1 MFRHPLFALQENKM
15 KDHHVK
21 LTETDREILKSYST
35 MLEGLSMY
43 LGEGYE
49 LVLHSLEDYS
59 SSAVK
64 VIHGLHTGRTE
75 GAPLTD
81 LALDLLEEMQK
92 EDADSRGITYFT
104 HNKKGEPLK
113 SVTIPVRGEKDRIIG
128 LLCINFY
135 LNTPFSEYISNFVAC
150 GLKPQDQYENR
161 KENFSSS
168 SVELLE
174 DMAEEIRREVI
185 EDKDIPTSN
194 RNKEIIQR
202 LYQKGVYNMKDAVGR
217 TAEILGISK
226 NTVYLHLRNL
236 EQE

>member
-1 MFRHPLFALQENKM
+1 M
-15 KDHHVK
+15 KEHHVI
-21 LTETDREILKSYST
+21 LTETDRAVLESYSS

-81 LALDLLEEMQK
+81 LALELLEEMQK
-92 EDADSRGITYFT
+92 EDTDSRGITYFT

-113 SVTIPVRGEKDRIIG
+113 SVTIPVRGEKRRIIG

-135 LNTPFSEYISNFVAC
+135 LNTPLSEYISNFVVC
-150 GLKPQDQYENR
+150 GLKAQEQYENR

-174 DMAEEIRREVI
+174 DMAEKIRQEVM
-185 EDKDIPTSN
+185 EDKKISSAN

-226 NTVYLHLRNL
+226 NTVYMHLRNL
-236 EQE
+236 E

>member
-1 MFRHPLFALQENKM
+1 M
-15 KDHHVK
+15 KDHHVI
-21 LTETDREILKSYST
+21 LTETDLAILESYSA

-92 EDADSRGITYFT
+92 EDADSRGVTYYT

-113 SVTIPVRGEKDRIIG
+113 SVTIPVRGEKARIIG

-135 LNTPFSEYISNFVAC
+135 LNTPLSEYISNFVAC
-150 GLKPQDQYENR
+150 GLKSQEQYENR
-161 KENFSSS
+161 KENFSTS

-174 DMAEEIRREVI
+174 DMAERIRQEVMADKEI
-185 EDKDIPTSN
+185 TSAN

-202 LYQKGVYNMKDAVGR
+202 LYKKGVYNMKDAVGR

-226 NTVYLHLRNL
+226 NTVYMHLRNL
-236 EQE
+236 EDV

>member
-150 GLKPQDQYENR
+150 GSKPQEQYENR

-168 SVELLE
+168 SV
-174 DMAEEIRREVI
+174 
-185 EDKDIPTSN
+185 
-194 RNKEIIQR
+194 
-202 LYQKGVYNMKDAVGR
+202 
-217 TAEILGISK
+217 
-226 NTVYLHLRNL
+226 
-236 EQE
+236 

>member
-1 MFRHPLFALQENKM
+1 MFRHPLFALLENKM

-81 LALDLLEEMQK
+81 LALDLLEKMQK
-92 EDADSRGITYFT
+92 AAG
-104 HNKKGEPLK
+104 L
-113 SVTIPVRGEKDRIIG
+113 RI
-128 LLCINFY
+128 LP
-135 LNTPFSEYISNFVAC
+135 T
-150 GLKPQDQYENR
+150 
-161 KENFSSS
+161 
-168 SVELLE
+168 
-174 DMAEEIRREVI
+174 IRRG
-185 EDKDIPTSN
+185 N
-194 RNKEIIQR
+194 R
-202 LYQKGVYNMKDAVGR
+202 
-217 TAEILGISK
+217 
-226 NTVYLHLRNL
+226 
-236 EQE
+236 

>member
-1 MFRHPLFALQENKM
+1 MIQSESNTVKKLFSNC
-15 KDHHVK
+15 DCF
-21 LTETDREILKSYST
+21 
-35 MLEGLSMY
+35 
-43 LGEGYE
+43 
-49 LVLHSLEDYS
+49 
-59 SSAVK
+59 
-64 VIHGLHTGRTE
+64 
-75 GAPLTD
+75 
-81 LALDLLEEMQK
+81 
-92 EDADSRGITYFT
+92 YFT
-104 HNKKGEPLK
+104 QNVLRKLFNSNAGTSRFACEVFFINCVECCEISHISKETCCLYNVVKCKAGFFEDSAYILA
-113 SVTIPVRGEKDRIIG
+113 G

-150 GLKPQDQYENR
+150 GLKPQEQYENR

-185 EDKDIPTSN
+185 EEKDIPTSN

>member
-1 MFRHPLFALQENKM
+1 M

-104 HNKKGEPLK
+104 HNKKGEFL
-113 SVTIPVRGEKDRIIG
+113 SAEKK
-128 LLCINFY
+128 
-135 LNTPFSEYISNFVAC
+135 TA
-150 GLKPQDQYENR
+150 
-161 KENFSSS
+161 SSDCS
-168 SVELLE
+168 AS
-174 DMAEEIRREVI
+174 IFI
-185 EDKDIPTSN
+185 
-194 RNKEIIQR
+194 
-202 LYQKGVYNMKDAVGR
+202 
-217 TAEILGISK
+217 
-226 NTVYLHLRNL
+226 
-236 EQE
+236 

>member
-1 MFRHPLFALQENKM
+1 M
-15 KDHHVK
+15 KDHHVT
-21 LTETDREILKSYST
+21 LTKTDKEILNSYSM

-49 LVLHSLEDYS
+49 FVLHSLEDYS
-59 SSAVK
+59 NSAVK
-64 VIHGLHTGRTE
+64 VIHGSHTGRTE

-81 LALDLLEEMQK
+81 LGLELLEEIKK

-104 HNKKGEPLK
+104 KNKKGEPLK
-113 SVTIPVRGEKDRIIG
+113 SVTIPVRGENNRIIG

-135 LNTPFSEYISNFVAC
+135 LNTPFSEYISNFAA
-150 GLKPQDQYENR
+150 GNPYQKKMYETR
-161 KENFSSS
+161 VENFSSS

-174 DMAEEIRREVI
+174 DVVEKVRKEVA
-185 EDKDIPTSN
+185 EDKEVSSVN
-194 RNKEIIQR
+194 KNKEVIQR
-202 LYQKGVYNMKDAVGR
+202 LYQKGIYNMKDAVVR

-236 EQE
+236 ERE

>member
-1 MFRHPLFALQENKM
+1 M

-128 LLCINFY
+128 VFTDVTKEVKERRKLEYERNYDILTTLMNRRA
-135 LNTPFSEYISNFVAC
+135 FSEIMENKLKHPSVMKVAALLMLDLDN
-150 GLKPQDQYENR
+150 LK
-161 KENFSSS
+161 FITAM
-168 SVELLE
+168 
-174 DMAEEIRREVI
+174 DMTGATPI
-185 EDKDIPTSN
+185 
-194 RNKEIIQR
+194 
-202 LYQKGVYNMKDAVGR
+202 
-217 TAEILGISK
+217 
-226 NTVYLHLRNL
+226 
-236 EQE
+236 

>member
-1 MFRHPLFALQENKM
+1 MFRHPLFAFQENTM
-15 KDHHVK
+15 KDHHVI
-21 LTETDREILKSYST
+21 LTETDRAILESYSA

-92 EDADSRGITYFT
+92 EDADSRGVTYYT

-113 SVTIPVRGEKDRIIG
+113 SVTIPVRGEKARIIG

-135 LNTPFSEYISNFVAC
+135 LNTPLSEYISNFVAC
-150 GLKPQDQYENR
+150 GLKSQEQYENR
-161 KENFSSS
+161 KENFSTS

-174 DMAEEIRREVI
+174 DMAERIRQEVMADKEI
-185 EDKDIPTSN
+185 TSAN

-202 LYQKGVYNMKDAVGR
+202 LYKKGVYNMKDAVGR

-226 NTVYLHLRNL
+226 NTVYMHLRNL
-236 EQE
+236 EDV

>member
-1 MFRHPLFALQENKM
+1 M
-15 KDHHVK
+15 KDHHVI
-21 LTETDREILKSYST
+21 LTETDRAILESYSA

-150 GLKPQDQYENR
+150 GLKPQEQYENR

-185 EDKDIPTSN
+185 EEKSE
-194 RNKEIIQR
+194 RR
-202 LYQKGVYNMKDAVGR
+202 LQHERCSRQDCGDPWDQQEYGVSAFEESG
-217 TAEILGISK
+217 AGI
-226 NTVYLHLRNL
+226 
-236 EQE
+236 EQEAAWQRKNFMQ

>member
-1 MFRHPLFALQENKM
+1 M
-15 KDHHVK
+15 KDHHVI
-21 LTETDREILKSYST
+21 LTETDRTILESYSA

-64 VIHGLHTGRTE
+64 VIHGLHTGRME

-92 EDADSRGITYFT
+92 EDADSRGVTYYT

-113 SVTIPVRGEKDRIIG
+113 SVTIPVHGEKARIIG

-135 LNTPFSEYISNFVAC
+135 LNTPLSEYISNFVVC
-150 GLKPQDQYENR
+150 GLKSQEQYENR
-161 KENFSSS
+161 KENFSTS

-174 DMAEEIRREVI
+174 DMAERIRQEVMADKEIA
-185 EDKDIPTSN
+185 SAN

-202 LYQKGVYNMKDAVGR
+202 LYKKGVYNMKDAVGR

-226 NTVYLHLRNL
+226 NTVYMHLRNL
-236 EQE
+236 EDV